1 MGNTVQKNMSGVV
14 LDVIG
19 VTEVLLDVPV
29 LGVLL
34 DVLPPQ
40 EVIIKPT
47 SRNPKSL

>member
-1 MGNTVQKNMSGVV
+1 VV

-19 VTEVLLDVPV
+19 VTGVVPVPLEVLLDVPV

-40 EVIIKPT
+40 EVIIKPI